1 MNPIKQGET
10 NPGLAKSMILTSN
23 ANGSFS
29 QQSIAPLTV
38 IRRIQNPDGSVS
50 TIRTMIRNQ
59 PKSNPT
65 FLPQSGNKVVFS
77 QDGKIFGANPQQIAQ
92 PINLSQHQKV
102 QVSQSSEGKIQVC
115 GLHADQ
121 QLVQMP
127 NGQLRVFSKPCE
139 SDILRSEMKEL
150 MQEMKSLK
158 ESFCELKNIV
168 EEKVIFLNQ
177 TEGDVL
183 PKKEEPDSSC
193 KEVDVLADDNLNSDI
208 SAIIVKEED
217 GEVMKIE
224 HTSDDDEHAPK
235 KLKLEVQDDND
246 EIQFIQDLKKAF

>member
-1 MNPIKQGET
+1 MSSNSEP
-10 NPGLAKSMILTSN
+10 NPGLAKSVILTSN

-59 PKSNPT
+59 SKQNPT
-65 FLPQSGNKVVFS
+65 FLPQSAKKVIFT
-77 QDGKIFGANPQQIAQ
+77 QDGKIYGANPQQIAQ

-102 QVSQSSEGKIQVC
+102 QVCQSSEGKIQVC

-139 SDILRSEMKEL
+139 GDILRNEMKEM
-150 MQEMKSLK
+150 MQEMKRLK
-158 ESFCELKNIV
+158 ESFSELKNVV

-177 TEGDVL
+177 TEGDVV
-183 PKKEEPDSSC
+183 PKKEEPDSSS
-193 KEVDVLADDNLNSDI
+193 KEIDVLADDNLNSDI

-217 GEVMKIE
+217 VEVTKIE
-224 HTSDDDEHAPK
+224 NSSDDDEHAPK
-235 KLKLEVQDDND
+235 RLKSEVQDASD